1 VIDHTKGEDTMTE
14 HFLDGSVTQPF
25 WDNSVTPRLE
35 IDPGDTVTFDCPEP
49 CGQVTPEWT
58 DEMLAQI
65 DFAPIHAL
73 VGSVYVKGA
82 QPGDALQVEILD
94 LKHQGWGWSG
104 HLQHFGLLADDFDFA
119 YIHHWKLEGDRC
131 VFGVQDI
138 VLPFEPFCGCMGVA
152 PKEPGRITTIAPGK
166 FGGNIDI
173 RDLRVGTTAW
183 FPVFVEGALFACGD
197 CHSAQGDGEL
207 GGTGIESPMTVTLRF
222 DVRKDVSVKELQFES
237 NKPLNRNDARG
248 YHVTTANGPDLME
261 NARNAAR
268 YMIDW
273 MVDTYDITR
282 SQAYVLCSTA
292 ADLKISEIVDAPNF
306 IVSAYMPRSIFSQ

>member
-1 VIDHTKGEDTMTE
+1 MTE

-207 GGTGIESPMTVTLRF
+207 GGTGIESPMAVTLRF
-222 DVRKDVSVKELQFES
+222 DIRKDSSIQELQFET

-261 NARNAAR
+261 NAKNAAR

>member
-1 VIDHTKGEDTMTE
+1 MRE

-25 WDNSVTPRLE
+25 WDNSVPPRLE
-35 IDPGDTVTFDCPEP
+35 IDSGDTVVFDCPEP

-58 DEMLAQI
+58 DEMLANI
-65 DFAPIHAL
+65 AFEPIHAL

-82 QPGDALQVEILD
+82 TPGDALQVEILD
-94 LKHQGWGWSG
+94 LKHKGWGWSG
-104 HLQHFGLLADDFDFA
+104 HLEHFGLLADDFDFA
-119 YIHHWKLEGDRC
+119 YIHHWKLEGDQC
-131 VFGVQDI
+131 HFGVQDI
-138 VLPFEPFCGCMGVA
+138 TVPFQPFCGCMGVA
-152 PKEPGRITTIAPGK
+152 PQEPGRITTIAPGK

-173 RDLRVGTTAW
+173 RDLRMGTTLW
-183 FPVFVEGALFACGD
+183 LPVFVDGALFACGD

-222 DVRKDVSVKELQFES
+222 NVRKDVSVKELQFET
-237 NKPLNRNDARG
+237 NGPPARADHAG

-261 NARNAAR
+261 NAKNAAR

-273 MVDTYDITR
+273 LVDTYDITR
-282 SQAYVLCSTA
+282 SQAYVLCSIA

-306 IVSAYMPRSIFSQ
+306 IVSAYMPLSIFKN

>member
-1 VIDHTKGEDTMTE
+1 
-14 HFLDGSVTQPF
+14 
-25 WDNSVTPRLE
+25 
-35 IDPGDTVTFDCPEP
+35 
-49 CGQVTPEWT
+49 
-58 DEMLAQI
+58 MLANI
-65 DFAPIHAL
+65 SFEPIHAL

-94 LKHQGWGWSG
+94 FKHKGWGWSG
-104 HLQHFGLLADDFDFA
+104 HLQHFGLLADDFDYA
-119 YIHHWKLEGDRC
+119 YIHHWKLEGDQC
-131 VFGVQDI
+131 IFGVQDI

-152 PKEPGRITTIAPGK
+152 PQEPGRITTIAPGK

-173 RDLRVGTTAW
+173 RDLRVGTTVW
-183 FPVFVEGALFACGD
+183 FPVFVDGALFACGD

-207 GGTGIESPMTVTLRF
+207 GGTGVESPMTVTLRF
-222 DVRKDVSVKELQFES
+222 GVRKDVSIKELQFETTQ
-237 NKPLNRNDARG
+237 PLARFDSRG
-248 YHVTTANGPDLME
+248 YHVTTANGPDLLE
-261 NARNAAR
+261 NSKNAAR

-306 IVSAYMPRSIFSQ
+306 IVSAYMPRSIFSH